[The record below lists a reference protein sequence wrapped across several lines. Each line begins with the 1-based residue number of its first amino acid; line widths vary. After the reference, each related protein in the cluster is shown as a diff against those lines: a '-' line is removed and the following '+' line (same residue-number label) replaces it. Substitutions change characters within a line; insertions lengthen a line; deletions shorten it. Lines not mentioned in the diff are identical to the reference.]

1 MFSVMMMECLKRE
14 TKAMQQKQKR
24 ANNTFKNHVYDD
36 IIALVKK
43 WKPDYQKLNKRN
55 TPL

>member
-36 IIALVKK
+36 VIALVKK
-43 WKPDYQKLNKRN
+43 
-55 TPL
+55 